1 MKAGRYLL
9 LSLLFLLPFAT
20 FGGEDEAPWY
30 RQGANGDVE
39 LNLYFFW
46 SEHCPHCLEARPF
59 ISTLADE
66 LPWLQVQSRQ
76 LDGSGEKLRE
86 FQQMAQKFGREA
98 SSYPAFF
105 FCNTMLV
112 GYDDEENIGR
122 YIRERLQA
130 CRQRLLAGE
139 GLPPQLTPEQ
149 AMATLFTGFDTS
161 NMSLPLLTLSIAA
174 LDAFNPCA
182 FFVLLF
188 LLSLLTRA
196 GSRRRIL
203 LIGGVFVLFSGLIY
217 FLFMAAWLNLFLL
230 MGALGWVTAAA
241 GAFAVIF
248 AMINIK
254 DYFLMG
260 TGPSLSLSQQA
271 KPGIFQRMRGLLD
284 ADNLVTLLTGTVL
297 LAVVVNS
304 YELLCTSG
312 LPMVYTRLLTLES
325 LSTAGYY
332 LYLGLY
338 NLVYVLPLLLI
349 VLLFAR
355 SLGARKLQ
363 LREGRLLKLLSGLM
377 MLGLGGL
384 LLIAPERLVDIGLA
398 FSLILGALLLTLLA
412 YGVERYRSG
421 GE

>member
-1 MKAGRYLL
+1 
-9 LSLLFLLPFAT
+9 
-20 FGGEDEAPWY
+20 
-30 RQGANGDVE
+30 
-39 LNLYFFW
+39 
-46 SEHCPHCLEARPF
+46 
-59 ISTLADE
+59 
-66 LPWLQVQSRQ
+66 
-76 LDGSGEKLRE
+76 
-86 FQQMAQKFGREA
+86 
-98 SSYPAFF
+98 
-105 FCNTMLV
+105 
-112 GYDDEENIGR
+112 NIGR

-297 LAVVVNS
+297 LAVAVNS

-355 SLGARKLQ
+355 SLGARKLR

-412 YGVERYRSG
+412 YGVERYFGNRV
-421 GE
+421 